1 MIEINEK
8 NHASVVISSLEKIY
22 NNGKITGKLEATDLY
37 ILNLIYRLL
46 SGCCLE
52 LTDYQKKYL
61 MNAYR
66 NIYFHS
72 TGICPINSIEIY
84 KPTYRTPFFQAD
96 SIDCNDYPVAD
107 KIYYWQEENYLT
119 IIDDI
124 LPLVDDQDYFLNK
137 PFDTKEAFEI
147 GKDIDYVEIGRI
159 CFAIT
164 EATTDDIYKIY
175 DSQNNEVTHTFTRAF
190 VDSINTIL
198 FVSSNIYSHGT
209 MFIKIKKTTG
219 IFDDNSIFNDT
230 FNDIFN

>member
-72 TGICPINSIEIY
+72 TGICPINAIEIY

-96 SIDCNDYPVAD
+96 AIDCNDYPVAD
-107 KIYYWQEENYLT
+107 KIYYWQEESYLT
-119 IIDDI
+119 EIDDI
-124 LPLVDDQDYFLNK
+124 LPLVDDQDYFLDK
-137 PFDTKEAFEI
+137 LFDTKEVFAV
-147 GKDIDYVEIGRI
+147 GKEIDYENIGRV

-164 EATTDDIYKIY
+164 EATSTDDYEIY
-175 DSQNNEVTHTFTRAF
+175 DAMNNNVTSTFDNAF
-190 VDSINTIL
+190 VDAINTMI
-198 FVSSNIYSHGT
+198 FVSQNIYSHGL
-209 MFIKIKKTTG
+209 MKFKIKK
-219 IFDDNSIFNDT
+219 I
-230 FNDIFN
+230 